1 MCYPVCGMMHINEL
15 LLLIEKSSL
24 CGGSGFTLSL
34 PVWFFTIC
42 DPLWRNEAVV
52 ARLNNA
58 WKPETYIM
66 IILMEFFF
74 PTFSIGLSIKLYF
87 DIIYFIE
94 NQS

>member
-1 MCYPVCGMMHINEL
+1 MM
-15 LLLIEKSSL
+15 SL
-24 CGGSGFTLSL
+24 NVAEWS
-34 PVWFFTIC
+34 FTIC

-58 WKPETYIM
+58 WNPETYIM
-66 IILMEFFF
+66 IIHMEFFF
-74 PTFSIGLSIKLYF
+74 STFSIGIKLYF

>member
-1 MCYPVCGMMHINEL
+1 MSFKK
-15 LLLIEKSSL
+15 LLISL
-24 CGGSGFTLSL
+24 GN
-34 PVWFFTIC
+34 IC

-58 WKPETYIM
+58 WNPEMYIM

>member
-1 MCYPVCGMMHINEL
+1 MNKFPKGTKVISNFENN
-15 LLLIEKSSL
+15 
-24 CGGSGFTLSL
+24 
-34 PVWFFTIC
+34 IC

-58 WKPETYIM
+58 WNPETYIM
-66 IILMEFFF
+66 IIHMEKIF